1 VVGLANKPWGRRTAA
16 VGDMATSR
24 QYKDGIL
31 SAHDMARDL
40 AGVILC
46 EGVDTASLRKHYGK
60 TLARFQGDNR
70 YATVIFFLYRWFFTS
85 PFLSRIIY
93 QTYASERKTRHHP
106 RRSFQKIFWDI
117 SSGDESY
124 QQIAWAMLRPATLWK
139 ILTGGAFVATRSW
152 FAERFFGL
160 DWSGIG
166 RFPTALSLEQ
176 LECKRDELLNSRK
189 SEFEC
194 IYTIRMRA
202 EPQVVLR
209 LLAAFGEPDRPYLN
223 PRWVSIRRTRGAPLM
238 PGCVIQ
244 YRVFAGL
251 ISFSIKQ
258 QFTGDENLIR
268 YRVRNGFA
276 HGGSFLFQIEP
287 ESPGGCRLTVYLAFD
302 YARGS
307 NLASRIFWRTFR
319 LLFPEYIHD
328 VLWNHALCQLKQLA
342 EAVDLEREPELLDI
356 AQL

>member
-1 VVGLANKPWGRRTAA
+1 
-16 VGDMATSR
+16 
-24 QYKDGIL
+24 
-31 SAHDMARDL
+31 
-40 AGVILC
+40 
-46 EGVDTASLRKHYGK
+46 
-60 TLARFQGDNR
+60 
-70 YATVIFFLYRWFFTS
+70 
-85 PFLSRIIY
+85 
-93 QTYASERKTRHHP
+93 
-106 RRSFQKIFWDI
+106 
-117 SSGDESY
+117 
-124 QQIAWAMLRPATLWK
+124 
-139 ILTGGAFVATRSW
+139 
-152 FAERFFGL
+152 
-160 DWSGIG
+160 
-166 RFPTALSLEQ
+166 
-176 LECKRDELLNSRK
+176 
-189 SEFEC
+189 
-194 IYTIRMRA
+194 
-202 EPQVVLR
+202 
-209 LLAAFGEPDRPYLN
+209 
-223 PRWVSIRRTRGAPLM
+223 M